1 MIGVVK
7 SVLLIVQS
15 TRGKEILTLSKEHVT
30 KLSKEC
36 STLQSAKPKISDFD
50 FFVLEKYVIQIKILV
65 DLKPIKIY
73 RLLLLQISQSN
84 TLHT

>member
-50 FFVLEKYVIQIKILV
+50 FFFFEKYVIQIKILV

>member
-36 STLQSAKPKISDFD
+36 STLQNAKPKISDFD
-50 FFVLEKYVIQIKILV
+50 FLKKICN
-65 DLKPIKIY
+65 
-73 RLLLLQISQSN
+73 SN
-84 TLHT
+84 KNTSRSETN

>member
-36 STLQSAKPKISDFD
+36 STLQSAKPKISDFIII
-50 FFVLEKYVIQIKILV
+50 FFFGKICN
-65 DLKPIKIY
+65 
-73 RLLLLQISQSN
+73 SN
-84 TLHT
+84 KNTSRSETN